1 MVYGTS
7 SGAAAAAAIHA
18 AMVRA
23 VKASGV
29 LVRVEPEAFQA
40 ILSKNRGALVIASV
54 GGVWR
59 KEYNYLTSY
68 KGFAFFTKSPN
79 GLIFPGDVELINAKQ
94 IWMPS

>member
-1 MVYGTS
+1 MVYGAS

-29 LVRVEPEAFQA
+29 LVRVEPDAFQA
-40 ILSKNRGALVIASV
+40 ILSKSRGTLVIAST
-54 GGVWR
+54 GGIWR
-59 KEYNYLTSY
+59 KEFQYLTSY
-68 KGFAFFTKSPN
+68 KGFAFFTKTST
-79 GLIFPGDVELINAKQ
+79 GLNFPGDVELVSAKQ